1 MDNGNV
7 WDVSPFLRTECPT
20 FNGHLL
26 VLLKAGTTP
35 GEVRLTLD
43 TEGFGRREIQFTLQ

>member
-1 MDNGNV
+1 M
-7 WDVSPFLRTECPT
+7 WS
-20 FNGHLL
+20 
-26 VLLKAGTTP
+26 AGTTP